1 MLLLDEPGAHLD
13 VGHQLG
19 LFRVLDEARRGGV
32 AVLAVVH
39 DLQRAAAW
47 AGRMVLLHEGRV
59 AAEGPPNEVLTS
71 PEAARAFRVSV
82 RAHTLPGGAHPLYSF
97 EEPS

>member
-1 MLLLDEPGAHLD
+1 

-19 LFRVLDEARRGGV
+19 LFRVLDQARAGGV

-39 DLQRAAAW
+39 DLPRAAAW

-59 AAEGPPNEVLTS
+59 TAEGPPHDVLTS
-71 PEAARAFRVSV
+71 AEAARAFRVSV
-82 RAHTLPGGAHPLYSF
+82 RAHTLPGVADPLYSF

>member
-1 MLLLDEPGAHLD
+1 M
-13 VGHQLG
+13 
-19 LFRVLDEARRGGV
+19 

-47 AGRMVLLHEGRV
+47 AGRMILLHEGRL
-59 AAEGPPNEVLTS
+59 AAEGPPAEVLTS

-82 RAHTLPGGAHPLYSF
+82 RAHAVPGATHPLYSF
-97 EEPS
+97 EERS